1 MGLWVHF
8 QVVTIYGQQNDSQ
21 LRNIAS
27 YLPILH
33 SFELTTFSKH
43 FFQQSFYCQK
53 VVTPSPSFHT
63 VYYHNSSFCIR
74 VCVCVLIQKKEIKR
88 KFSWHLDHRWAIKS
102 DNWTSMAQDHAQIGL
117 DGSICYLLG
126 VYDDDENWDAFSWHI
141 YWVFFFLQG
150 TSWTSFFEAHD
161 LFLQHD
167 ILCDYYCH
175 WFLIIFF
182 FFLVY
187 CHVRW
192 R

>member
-33 SFELTTFSKH
+33 SFELTTFAKH

-74 VCVCVLIQKKEIKR
+74 VCVCVLTQKKEIKR
-88 KFSWHLDHRWAIKS
+88 KFSWHLDHGWAIKS

-141 YWVFFFLQG
+141 YWVFFFLAGHQLNIIFW
-150 TSWTSFFEAHD
+150 SP
-161 LFLQHD
+161 
-167 ILCDYYCH
+167 
-175 WFLIIFF
+175 WFVFTARYLMWLLLSLISNHFF

>member
-1 MGLWVHF
+1 MIHNWGILLLIFPFFIHLNLPPSQSTFFNNHFIAKKLWH
-8 QVVTIYGQQNDSQ
+8 
-21 LRNIAS
+21 LH
-27 YLPILH
+27 LPFIPYITTILH
-33 SFELTTFSKH
+33 S
-43 FFQQSFYCQK
+43 
-53 VVTPSPSFHT
+53 
-63 VYYHNSSFCIR
+63 VYVC
-74 VCVCVLIQKKEIKR
+74 VCVCVLTQKKEIKR
-88 KFSWHLDHRWAIKS
+88 KFSWHLDHRWAIRS